1 MKYTVRIQVYGYN
14 ALGEWT
20 LRNKLI
26 YPALTEDEYED
37 WYSRVLDAYGEFH
50 DVEETALGW
59 NGFTQLGDVEDKTY
73 MEVWVEVQC
82 VNGKKS

>member
-14 ALGEWT
+14 TLGEWT

-37 WYSRVLDAYGEFH
+37 WRSRVLDAYGEFH
-50 DVEETALGW
+50 DVEETPLGW
-59 NGFTQLGDVEDKTY
+59 NGFTPLGNPEDKTY
-73 MEVWVEVQC
+73 MEVWIEVQY
-82 VNGKKS
+82 VNGKKF